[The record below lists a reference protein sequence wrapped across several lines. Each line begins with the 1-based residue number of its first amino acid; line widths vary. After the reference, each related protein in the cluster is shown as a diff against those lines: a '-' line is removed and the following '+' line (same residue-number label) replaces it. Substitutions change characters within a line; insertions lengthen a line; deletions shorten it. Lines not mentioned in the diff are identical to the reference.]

1 MTMVT
6 DQKQEGNTCTEKK
19 TTGKDNGNEIKK
31 HNRHQHNT
39 DYGMQAIGE
48 ELIHDIQMSR

>member
-19 TTGKDNGNEIKK
+19 TTGKDNQWKWNKK
-31 HNRHQHNT
+31 TQ
-39 DYGMQAIGE
+39 
-48 ELIHDIQMSR
+48 